1 MRRLQLEFMGSC
13 NESGP
18 DDQISGNRLMGLV
31 GIYNGSAF
39 RVAARFTAFALTGFR
54 AKPFFHELSSD
65 QDFVGLQ
72 HILFEAIG
80 IDAFF
85 GQADDNAGLTERV
98 VELLYGLFNF
108 LLRSPASGTV
118 FCCSS
123 SSRCHFMTS
132 VFISVF
138 PTTG

>member
-1 MRRLQLEFMGSC
+1 
-13 NESGP
+13 
-18 DDQISGNRLMGLV
+18 MGLV
-31 GIYNGSAF
+31 GVFNRSALG
-39 RVAARFTAFALTGFR
+39 VAAGITAFDLTGFR
-54 AKPFFHELSSD
+54 LKPFLKSLSSD
-65 QDFVGLQ
+65 QYLIGLQ
-72 HILFEAIG
+72 RIFLEGLQIKCLFPQHHIDP
-80 IDAFF
+80 IDCKLLP
-85 GQADDNAGLTERV
+85 QV
-98 VELLYGLFNF
+98 VHGFFNF

>member
-1 MRRLQLEFMGSC
+1 
-13 NESGP
+13 
-18 DDQISGNRLMGLV
+18 MGLV

-108 LLRSPASGTV
+108 LLRSTAPRTGLFLLIKQPLPFNNKRLHPCLPPTK
-118 FCCSS
+118 
-123 SSRCHFMTS
+123 SR
-132 VFISVF
+132 
-138 PTTG
+138 